1 MSFGIALF
9 VLFFSI
15 ILVTNGDRSIN
26 VFPGDNNSTGNDT
39 SIFFY
44 PYKMKTCN
52 MYNNLCFFTL
62 MVEKNLIVKNLNAEM
77 EDSSRAIVEKIIR
90 CEDLNKTAINLDY
103 NLECNRINTSDSH
116 YIYLIQ
122 VNPILIGYTSLSISA
137 LSENKSFFA
146 KQYLVVKEPQRLIDK
161 ILLIYILMMAVMISL
176 LMGLL
181 LDLESLKKLI
191 KIPIPV
197 AIGFACQYL
206 IMPLV

>member
-1 MSFGIALF
+1 
-9 VLFFSI
+9 
-15 ILVTNGDRSIN
+15 
-26 VFPGDNNSTGNDT
+26 
-39 SIFFY
+39 
-44 PYKMKTCN
+44 MKTCN